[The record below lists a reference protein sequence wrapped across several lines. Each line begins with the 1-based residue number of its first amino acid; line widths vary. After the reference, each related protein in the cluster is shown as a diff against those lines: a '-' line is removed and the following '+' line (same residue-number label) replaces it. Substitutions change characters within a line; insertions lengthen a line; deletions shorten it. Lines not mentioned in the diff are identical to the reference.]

1 MVCFLRAIIKSV
13 VPNTKDKFAT
23 LEPITLP
30 IIIEP
35 LLSSPA
41 KKEVSI
47 SGAEVPNA
55 LTVEPIKKGDI
66 PKSFAAITEY
76 LSSFSAL
83 IQINAMPKVIGI
95 RVVRIIRQTINRLQV

>member
-35 LLSSPA
+35 LFSSPA
-41 KKEVSI
+41 KKVVSI

-55 LTVEPIKKGDI
+55 MIVEPIKKGDI
-66 PKSFAAITEY
+66 PKSFEAITEY

-83 IQINAMPKVIGI
+83 IQINAMPKVIGS

>member
-1 MVCFLRAIIKSV
+1 MKSI
-13 VPNTKDKFAT
+13 VPNTKDRFAT

-30 IIIEP
+30 IIIGP

-41 KKEVSI
+41 KKVVNI
-47 SGAEVPNA
+47 SGADVPNA
-55 LTVEPIKKGDI
+55 IIVEPIKKGDI

-83 IQINAMPKVIGI
+83 IQINAMPKVIGSK
-95 RVVRIIRQTINRLQV
+95 VVRIIRQTINRLQV